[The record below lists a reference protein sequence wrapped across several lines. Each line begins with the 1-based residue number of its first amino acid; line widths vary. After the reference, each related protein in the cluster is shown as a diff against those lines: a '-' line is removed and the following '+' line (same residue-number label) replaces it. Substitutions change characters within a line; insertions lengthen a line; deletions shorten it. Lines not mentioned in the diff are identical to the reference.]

1 MAQRSARSPVLI
13 LSVSVSCPLGSL
25 SPLCPRCKSGPTVSR
40 LQTWG
45 GGFHDVPAANLRCTR
60 PAGDYTRA
68 APRGIPRTSRRGFQ
82 AGEES
87 AMG

>member
-13 LSVSVSCPLGSL
+13 LSVSVSCPLGSQ

-40 LQTWG
+40 LQTRG
-45 GGFHDVPAANLRCTR
+45 GGSHGVPAANLRCTR
-60 PAGDYTRA
+60 PAGDYRRA
-68 APRGIPRTSRRGFQ
+68 AARGIPSTSRRGFQ

-87 AMG
+87 VVG